1 MQLLRHW
8 QYNYK
13 EMNLF
18 IPIAN
23 YINKFNGGAS
33 CIQNKNIALFTQKTW
48 NFEELVPIS
57 NNCNTASLQ
66 MINHHL

>member
-1 MQLLRHW
+1 MRKMQLLRHW

-33 CIQNKNIALFTQKTW
+33 CIQNKNIALFTQKT
-48 NFEELVPIS
+48 
-57 NNCNTASLQ
+57 
-66 MINHHL
+66 